1 MIEIKGI
8 EKSFKTNEVLKG
20 IDFNIEGGMIQT
32 LLGANGAGKT
42 TLINI
47 VSGLMRSNAGEV
59 KIDGEVITVES
70 YKHRSKVGYVFEE
83 PVYVEKFSAREQLEF
98 LGKMQ
103 KMDKNVLKQRIDEL
117 LEFFELPTDNKK
129 YIESYSKGMK
139 SKMSLAMAL
148 LHNPKYLIL
157 DEPFDGIDFVSV
169 QNISKLL
176 HQMAANGTA
185 ILITSHQY
193 DVIADL
199 GNLFALLKD
208 GKILFNKNFNEL
220 KEMASEFNGEQNPVK
235 SYLEKLMTTEEKK
248 GLSWIK

>member
-1 MIEIKGI
+1 MIEIIDIK
-8 EKSFKTNEVLKG
+8 KSFKQQEVLKG
-20 IDFNIEGGMIQT
+20 VSLTIEKGTIQT

-47 VSGLMRSNAGEV
+47 VSGLMKSNGGEI
-59 KIDGEVITVES
+59 KIDDEIITIES

-83 PVYVEKFSAREQLEF
+83 PVYVEKFTAREQLEF
-98 LGKMQ
+98 LGKMF
-103 KMDKNVLKQRIDEL
+103 KIEKTVLNQRINEL
-117 LEFFELPTDNKK
+117 LNFFELPNDKKK

-139 SKMSLAMAL
+139 SKVSLAMAL

-176 HQMAANGTA
+176 RQMASNGVA
-185 ILITSHQY
+185 ISITSHQY
-193 DVIADL
+193 DVIADM
-199 GNLFALLKD
+199 GTKFALLKD
-208 GKILFNKNFNEL
+208 GQIMFNKTFGDL
-220 KEMASEFNGEQNPVK
+220 KLMASEFNQEANPVK
-235 SYLEKLMTTEEKK
+235 AYLESLMVTEEKK